1 MKLSLDKFLL
11 FGDSITEFSFDS
23 SNNGFG
29 AKLADTYIRKLD
41 IVNRGFSG
49 YNTNHA
55 LYLLPAILNSA
66 DDIKIMTIF
75 LGTNDASIDFQKVPV
90 DTVKTN
96 MAKLIQMAKEKD
108 IKIIVIGPGVHDKKM
123 LDIEIPEG
131 FSSNKSCKLYC
142 DAIGEVCV
150 EEKVPFI
157 PLFDIF
163 QEASGYTKEEIFK
176 EDCDFSLFLTDGIH
190 YNSKGYTILY
200 DEIIKVIEKEYPEFS
215 PENVVRRLP
224 EWDEIDY
231 GNLDTLN
238 GFLDP

>member
-1 MKLSLDKFLL
+1 MKYSLDKFLL

-23 SNNGFG
+23 ANNGFG
-29 AKLADTYIRKLD
+29 AKLSDTYIRKLD

-55 LYLLPAILNSA
+55 LYLLPAILNSTS
-66 DDIKIMTIF
+66 DIKIMTIF

-90 DTVKTN
+90 ETVRTN
-96 MAKLIQMAKEKD
+96 MSKLIQMGKEKD

-123 LDIEIPEG
+123 SDIVIPEG
-131 FSSNKSCKLYC
+131 FSSNKSCKIYC

-163 QEASGYTKEEIFK
+163 QKESGYTKDEIFN
-176 EDCDFSLFLTDGIH
+176 EDCDFSQFLTDGIH
-190 YNSKGYTILY
+190 YSSKGYIILF
-200 DEIIKVIEKEYPEFS
+200 DEIIKVIKKEYPELS
-215 PENVVRRLP
+215 PENVTRRMP
-224 EWDEIDY
+224 EWDEINYDD
-231 GNLDTLN
+231 LDTLN
-238 GFLDP
+238 DFLDP